1 MKKKCL
7 PVLLALVLAL
17 SACGRSGGDMS
28 APQDMLVGWGGV
40 GEPRVFQDT
49 EAAPAESEVPPETP
63 TEPPAP
69 WPEPESAPKAENEKI
84 IYSADLE
91 LETKSFDTACMSLDQ
106 AVSGMGGRYESR
118 TLHQQGSYRSLCC
131 TVRVPSEKFRLFL
144 DQAGTVGHVTYR
156 SEYTEDVG
164 EAYYDSEARLATQ
177 RTKLERL
184 QKLLEEAAGL
194 EDIILLE
201 QALSETELQIE
212 YLTGDLRRYDSLIG
226 YSTVNITLGEVY
238 RLTTDEEVVQSFPQ
252 RLAAAFGTGLR
263 RGAEGL
269 EELTI
274 AVASNWVGILVLAAA
289 GTGVWSFLRRRKRR
303 KTPPAPPAD
312 GE

>member
-144 DQAGTVGHVTYR
+144 DEAGTVGHVTYR

-238 RLTTDEEVVQSFPQ
+238 RLTT
-252 RLAAAFGTGLR
+252 G
-263 RGAEGL
+263 
-269 EELTI
+269 
-274 AVASNWVGILVLAAA
+274 
-289 GTGVWSFLRRRKRR
+289 
-303 KTPPAPPAD
+303 
-312 GE
+312 

>member
-7 PVLLALVLAL
+7 PLLLALSLAL
-17 SACGRSGGDMS
+17 SACGGSGGDMMS
-28 APQDMLVGWGGV
+28 MPQ
-40 GEPRVFQDT
+40 
-49 EAAPAESEVPPETP
+49 EAAPGMNGSQSYWSADMDMPEAPSEAPSED
-63 TEPPAP
+63 PAP
-69 WPEPESAPKAENEKI
+69 SPEAAPKVEEKI

-91 LETKSFDTACMSLDQ
+91 LETKAFEDACKALDQ
-106 AVSGMGGRYESR
+106 AVKDLGGRYDSR
-118 TLHQQGSYRSLCC
+118 TLHQQGSYRSLRC
-131 TVRVPSEKFRLFL
+131 TVRVPSERFQEFL
-144 DQAGTVGHVTYR
+144 DLAGGAAHVTYR
-156 SEYTEDVG
+156 SEYTENVG

-184 QKLLEEAAGL
+184 RELLEQAAGL

-212 YLTGDLRRYDSLIG
+212 YLTGDLRRYDSLID
-226 YSTVNITLGEVY
+226 YSTVNVTLEEVY
-238 RLTTDEEVVQSFPQ
+238 RLSTDEEVVQSFPQ

-269 EELTI
+269 EEFTI
-274 AVASNWVGILVLAAA
+274 ALASNWVGILVLAAV
-289 GTGVWSFLRRRKRR
+289 GLGVWSVLRRRKKR

>member
-1 MKKKCL
+1 ML
-7 PVLLALVLAL
+7 F
-17 SACGRSGGDMS
+17 RS
-28 APQDMLVGWGGV
+28 
-40 GEPRVFQDT
+40 
-49 EAAPAESEVPPETP
+49 
-63 TEPPAP
+63 
-69 WPEPESAPKAENEKI
+69 
-84 IYSADLE
+84 
-91 LETKSFDTACMSLDQ
+91 
-106 AVSGMGGRYESR
+106 
-118 TLHQQGSYRSLCC
+118 
-131 TVRVPSEKFRLFL
+131 
-144 DQAGTVGHVTYR
+144 
-156 SEYTEDVG
+156 
-164 EAYYDSEARLATQ
+164 
-177 RTKLERL
+177 
-184 QKLLEEAAGL
+184 